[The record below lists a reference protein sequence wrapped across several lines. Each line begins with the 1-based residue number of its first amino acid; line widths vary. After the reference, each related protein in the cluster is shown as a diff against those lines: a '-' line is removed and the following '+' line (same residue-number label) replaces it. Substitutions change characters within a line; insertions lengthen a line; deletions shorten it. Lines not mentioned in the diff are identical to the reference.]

1 MLTLCSLILSALP
14 PVTLQTKTDLQAF
27 RYFSVLL
34 LLLFAALLLRGG
46 MTIGDFLAVAHGE
59 PSSVSVFARSA

>member
-1 MLTLCSLILSALP
+1 MA
-14 PVTLQTKTDLQAF
+14 LQTKTDLQAF

-46 MTIGDFLAVAHGE
+46 MTVGDLLAVAHGE
-59 PSSVSVFARSA
+59 PRSAGPAVIAV